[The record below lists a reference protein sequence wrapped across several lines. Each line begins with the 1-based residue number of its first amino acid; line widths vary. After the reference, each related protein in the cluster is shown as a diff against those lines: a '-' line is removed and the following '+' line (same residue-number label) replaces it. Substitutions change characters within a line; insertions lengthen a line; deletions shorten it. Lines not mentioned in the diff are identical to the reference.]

1 MAWPSTLANTYTG
14 SASANVSDARAELDA
29 SIVAVN
35 DIIDS
40 RGTASGI
47 ASLNS
52 SGKVTS
58 TELPTTY
65 ATTGGTD
72 ITLQPASSKVAIQ
85 DILNLNPQTVAQLTA
100 IATPVAGDVAYCSNG
115 DAGSACVAV
124 YSGANW
130 KVVGLG
136 SNISAT

>member
-1 MAWPSTLANTYTG
+1 MAWPSTLSRTYTQT
-14 SASANVSDARAELDA
+14 ASANVSDARAEIDA

-65 ATTGGTD
+65 TTSGGTD
-72 ITLQPASSKVAIQ
+72 LTLQPASSKVAVQ
-85 DILNLNPQTVAQLTA
+85 DIINLNPQTVAQLTA

-115 DAGSACVAV
+115 DAGSACIAV
-124 YSGANW
+124 YSGSNW